1 MLIVPFRADTLDRS
15 PANRSRARSGN
26 RPVSSTITRS
36 YPDAWPAVRS
46 ADKVSSEPVELSIT
60 PGYGERRIRMSRFDA
75 SAISRTC
82 RRSSPAFSLLI
93 LAIAPRQP
101 GRRSG
106 PTEYPS
112 ARTAAI
118 ALLPDLRAV
127 LSAASCASHD
137 ARSQSTANS
146 GSAIGSPLR
155 GCPGGTISVFRDH
168 CASAPTGSAWSTSA
182 TTGGRA
188 SSWCD
193 RAADSRARCARLRSV
208 ADAYSFLRPIS
219 SSDVTIFFR
228 DMAAAFSI
236 FDRKSDKQSP
246 S

>member
-93 LAIAPRQP
+93 LAIAPRQARTPQRAP
-101 GRRSG
+101 GPPQSRFCRTCEPCSAPIRARPTTPAASPPQTPGAPSVHRCAGVQAGQSTSTPPTQPARPRGRHGRPPPRQAGTARRADA
-106 PTEYPS
+106 PDS
-112 ARTAAI
+112 ARLPRAKRP
-118 ALLPDLRAV
+118 LLRSLPDA
-127 LSAASCASHD
+127 
-137 ARSQSTANS
+137 
-146 GSAIGSPLR
+146 
-155 GCPGGTISVFRDH
+155 
-168 CASAPTGSAWSTSA
+168 
-182 TTGGRA
+182 
-188 SSWCD
+188 
-193 RAADSRARCARLRSV
+193 
-208 ADAYSFLRPIS
+208 
-219 SSDVTIFFR
+219 
-228 DMAAAFSI
+228 
-236 FDRKSDKQSP
+236 
-246 S
+246 